1 MSWDQLFRHEIFEGF
16 FKKYTEDSEKLENV
30 YKKVMGDLR
39 FRVNSQNIHL
49 KNLWESLGYSE
60 DKELNRGEFG

>member
-1 MSWDQLFRHEIFEGF
+1 
-16 FKKYTEDSEKLENV
+16 
-30 YKKVMGDLR
+30 MGDLR

-60 DKELNRGEFG
+60 DKELNRNEFG